1 MHIFKYNIIL
11 VSMGLLSLNMAH
23 ADSMTEVEQLR
34 NEVKQ
39 LREMIEQ
46 QQQVQH

>member
-1 MHIFKYNIIL
+1 MKKFNYNIIL

-34 NEVKQ
+34 NEVALLHKPTS
-39 LREMIEQ
+39 
-46 QQQVQH
+46 